1 MKGRVFFL
9 KGEVVKEKKRRIE
22 REKEETMG
30 VYTDRSLTTVV
41 LPKNEKLKK
50 TTDQLFG
57 SHVLTLYKNT
67 MVQSPIQSIQVP
79 SQKVGEPFQLTHLDD
94 RTMVTSPGSSVERGI
109 HESESSGKVPGNFS
123 VQVFCMACLLPIL
136 SVKPSNHE

>member
-1 MKGRVFFL
+1 MVMKGRVFFL

-57 SHVLTLYKNT
+57 SHAFDFVQEHNGTIPHSIYPSTLTK
-67 MVQSPIQSIQVP
+67 
-79 SQKVGEPFQLTHLDD
+79 G
-94 RTMVTSPGSSVERGI
+94 R
-109 HESESSGKVPGNFS
+109 
-123 VQVFCMACLLPIL
+123 
-136 SVKPSNHE
+136 